1 MCLTD
6 GHEYRNF
13 PASGRRRTPRRG
25 RIWSRLASLLLGL
38 ATTVTAHSDA
48 LPTTDPASPAGS
60 PTAAPSDYL
69 AGYLAEALA
78 SNAALQAQA
87 FAVEAAAQGL
97 NAARARRA
105 PQLALNARYTVAE
118 GGRVTHI
125 PTGDLV
131 NPVYRT
137 LNQLTAGTP
146 NATNFPEI
154 GNNDINFLRP
164 HEQDTRLTLSAP
176 LYAPEL
182 AEQVQIR
189 AAEFEGSLATR
200 EAFARTLV
208 RDLKQAYYQLAQIQA
223 GIAVLEASQATLA
236 ENRRVADS
244 LIAAGKATRDRALRA
259 EAELLAV
266 EQRLLAARN
275 DERAARRYLNL
286 LRNRD
291 EAEAVAVADTALS
304 VADSAPGDEG
314 TRPELRRLDHQ
325 IDAADHARKLAGS
338 GFLPT
343 LSLVADSGIQGTGY
357 TVNRDADVS
366 TASLVLNWTLFDFGA
381 RRAAESQARAQT
393 LQLQATR
400 DDVRR
405 QLVLAR
411 LSADDRAL
419 TAEQSLRSAEAR
431 RAAAEEGFRIAERKR
446 DAGQLSQIEFLD
458 AERAQTESRL
468 GLVIARSSLQSAR
481 AEQEYSRAAYPL
493 PVTLASGATP

>member
-1 MCLTD
+1 MCLID
-6 GHEYRNF
+6 GHKYRNF
-13 PASGRRRTPRRG
+13 PSPERRRTVRR
-25 RIWSRLASLLLGL
+25 RDAWPRLASLLFGL
-38 ATTVTAHSDA
+38 AAAVSAHSEA
-48 LPTTDPASPAGS
+48 LSTVDPAGPA
-60 PTAAPSDYL
+60 TAQDDYL
-69 AGYLAEALA
+69 VGYLAEALA
-78 SNAALQAQA
+78 SNAALQAQS

-118 GGRVTHI
+118 GGRVTRI

-164 HEQDTRLTLSAP
+164 HEQDTRLMLSAP
-176 LYAPEL
+176 LYAPQL

-208 RDLKQAYYQLAQIQA
+208 RDLKQAYYQLAQVRA
-223 GIAVLEASQATLA
+223 GIAVLDASRVALA
-236 ENRRVADS
+236 ENRRVADR

-259 EAELLAV
+259 EAELLTV
-266 EQRLLAARN
+266 EQRLLAAGS

-291 EAEAVAVADTALS
+291 EAEAVSIADGALP
-304 VADSAPGDEG
+304 VTGSAPGDEDA
-314 TRPELRRLDHQ
+314 RPELRRLDHQ

-338 GFLPT
+338 SFLPT
-343 LSLVADSGIQGTGY
+343 LSLVADSGIQGSGY
-357 TVNRDADVS
+357 KLDRDSDVS

-381 RRAAESQARAQT
+381 RRAAESAARAQT
-393 LQLQATR
+393 AQLQAAR
-400 DDVRR
+400 DDLGR
-405 QLVLAR
+405 QLRLAR
-411 LSADDRAL
+411 LSADDAVL
-419 TAEQSLRSAEAR
+419 TAEQALRTAEAR

-446 DAGQLSQIEFLD
+446 DAGQLSQLEFLD

-468 GLVIARSSLQSAR
+468 GLVIARSGLQSAR

-493 PVTLASGATP
+493 PVTLASGAAR

>member
-1 MCLTD
+1 MN
-6 GHEYRNF
+6 R
-13 PASGRRRTPRRG
+13 PVSGRRQTTWNSG
-25 RIWSRLASLLLGL
+25 RPLALAALALGL
-38 ATTVTAHSDA
+38 ATPVIARSDAPTVTE
-48 LPTTDPASPAGS
+48 PA
-60 PTAAPSDYL
+60 DHL
-69 AGYLAEALA
+69 AVYLAEALA
-78 SNAALQAQA
+78 SNSALQAQA

-97 NAARARRA
+97 SAARARRA
-105 PQLALNARYTVAE
+105 PQLALNARYTVSE
-118 GGRVTHI
+118 GGRVTRI

-131 NPVYRT
+131 NPVYLT
-137 LNQLTAGTP
+137 LNQLTSGTP
-146 NATNFPEI
+146 NATHFPEI
-154 GNNDINFLRP
+154 GNTDINFLRP

-176 LYAPEL
+176 LYAPQL

-208 RDLKQAYYQLAQIQA
+208 RDLKQAYYQLAQLQA
-223 GIAVLEASQATLA
+223 GIDVLEASRATLA

-291 EAEAVAVADTALS
+291 EAEAVLVSNAALS
-304 VADSAPGDEG
+304 VSGSASGDET

-357 TVNRDADVS
+357 AVNRDSDVS

-393 LQLQATR
+393 SQLQATR

-411 LSADDRAL
+411 LSADDSAL
-419 TAEQSLRSAEAR
+419 TAEQALRTAEAR
-431 RAAAEEGFRIAERKR
+431 IAAAEEGFRIAERKR

-468 GLVIARSSLQSAR
+468 GLAIARSSLQTAR

-493 PVTLASGATP
+493 PATLASGATP